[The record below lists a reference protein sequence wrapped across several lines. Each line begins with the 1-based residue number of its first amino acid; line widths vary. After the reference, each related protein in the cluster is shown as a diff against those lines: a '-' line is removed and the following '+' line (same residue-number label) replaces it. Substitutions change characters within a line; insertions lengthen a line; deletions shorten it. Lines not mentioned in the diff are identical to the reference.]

1 MKNKI
6 PQNLNNIIDS
16 IIQLFTTQLQKIQ
29 LHSAL
34 IIGHYGTYQEVSP
47 NDRENIFRKILFCCQ
62 IHPSN
67 LVRNKNVGIIRQ
79 TTNGGGQKPNVQW

>member
-16 IIQLFTTQLQKIQ
+16 VIQLFTTQFQKTQ

-34 IIGHYGTYQEVSP
+34 IGGHYGTHQEASP
-47 NDRENIFRKILFCCQ
+47 NDCENIFRKILFCCQ

-67 LVRNKNVGIIRQ
+67 PVRNRVVGIIR
-79 TTNGGGQKPNVQW
+79 